1 MLVIVP
7 RIRND
12 MGHDDLP
19 EINATFFGG
28 IIQFQNPVEYA
39 DYLYEMTE
47 DNENTFK
54 MFVAQVYA
62 LGHINAYKN
71 KHMKRA
77 ILFFGTAILSE
88 LVIIMAMAWTLT
100 WSQLFNL

>member
-1 MLVIVP
+1 
-7 RIRND
+7 
-12 MGHDDLP
+12 
-19 EINATFFGG
+19 
-28 IIQFQNPVEYA
+28 
-39 DYLYEMTE
+39 MTE

-77 ILFFGTAILSE
+77 ILFIKHTIFVHEHMI
-88 LVIIMAMAWTLT
+88 V
-100 WSQLFNL
+100 